1 MLKLDLMDVTLV
13 VLYIKRPVL
22 RHLVELK
29 SKEILS
35 GKNFLLA
42 FKIIP
47 PGPGS

>member
-1 MLKLDLMDVTLV
+1 MKLDLMDVTLV

-29 SKEILS
+29 SKEILL
-35 GKNFLLA
+35 GQMFFLA
-42 FKIIP
+42 FKILP